1 MVPITAGGAP
11 GTRDDGGVREEG
23 VPVGALLSSSA
34 PQAARRLATKMRSA
48 SNKGAREGRQFAVG
62 VRSRLMRSSF
72 PFAFFAAQAK
82 GKHTKEYM
90 KSALD

>member
-11 GTRDDGGVREEG
+11 GTWDDGGVRKEG

-48 SNKGAREGRQFAVG
+48 SNKGAREGCQPAVE
-62 VRSRLMRSSF
+62 VDSRLMRFSF
-72 PFAFFAAQAK
+72 SFAFFA
-82 GKHTKEYM
+82 T
-90 KSALD
+90 